1 MPAID
6 EAQVA
11 QHADNNTLLAAML
24 TDYTAIRTV
33 LAGILTGSATFD
45 ASSIADGNEEAVE
58 ITVTGAVLGDFC
70 LVSHGVDV
78 ADLAIVGAVTAADTV
93 TAVVMNNTG
102 GAIDLASATIRA
114 VVLPFA
120 SFAAPAALTVTAS

>member
-1 MPAID
+1 MPSIA
-6 EAQVA
+6 ASQSA
-11 QHADNNTLLAAML
+11 QHADNDTLLDAFLA
-24 TDYTAIRTV
+24 DITAVRAV
-33 LAGILTGSATFD
+33 LAGIISGSATFD
-45 ASSIADGNEEAVE
+45 AGSIDDGNEEAVE
-58 ITVTGAVLGDFC
+58 ITVTGAVLGDYV

-78 ADLAIVGAVTAADTV
+78 ADLGIVGAVTAADTV

-120 SFAAPAALTVTAS
+120 SFAAPAALTVTA